1 MGITHFC
8 LQNTYVEGQWGS
20 ALPQVVFGVAGM
32 TTSGLILM
40 MPETRGRYLP
50 ETISEAI
57 LFGKYVIRSLLYC
70 CHTFS

>member
-8 LQNTYVEGQWGS
+8 LQNTYVEGQWGP

-40 MPETRGRYLP
+40 MQYDVGFVLG
-50 ETISEAI
+50 I
-57 LFGKYVIRSLLYC
+57 LGVVRVHGYYTFLSAEYVR
-70 CHTFS
+70 